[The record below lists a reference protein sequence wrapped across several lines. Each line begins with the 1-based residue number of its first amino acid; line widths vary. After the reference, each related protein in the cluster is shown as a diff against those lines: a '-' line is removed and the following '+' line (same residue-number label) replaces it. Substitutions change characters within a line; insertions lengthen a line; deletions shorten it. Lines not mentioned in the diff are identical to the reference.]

1 MVTEITARRNGQN
14 LFGQAHFWTATGNL
28 SSRADMMLNFV
39 ESFTYDRFN
48 RLTSASVSPLSKP
61 SYYSDNFN
69 YDPKGNVIQKD
80 RVGAYAYE
88 HATNPYAV
96 TEMLPD
102 QLVIDHLADQYVA
115 YTSFDKLDTIRQNG
129 DTLTVYYD
137 IDRQRVTQSFTDGRI
152 TKTKR
157 YFTSLYETV
166 TENGVTKKFHYLTSA
181 TGLFAI
187 FVSTSNG
194 GGTMHYTLKDHQGSL
209 TATVH
214 GNTVERLSY
223 DPWGRRNTT
232 DFGYDNVSHT
242 FDRGYTL
249 HEHYD
254 EFDLINMK
262 FTLSE
267 RSAKL
272 CLSTAE
278 RCELGGANGRLYD
291 PILGR
296 MLSPD
301 VVIQDEQNSQAYNRY
316 SYCFNNPLRFTD
328 PSGYLVDEWEIDAY
342 GKIINHKIDKTQ
354 DIFYLVEKDEN
365 GNYVRVIDEDG
376 NYKSIAFEY
385 GTIERQKTITLSS
398 GTYDTYEARGDENGV
413 LHKTASEPGMTHL
426 LENKLLYGYTIRE
439 LNHSHPLS
447 SKVSSADERFAKQ
460 IKVIQKKSG
469 YHIPK
474 FYIYDVSNK
483 KYIPYGL

>member
-1 MVTEITARRNGQN
+1 MNG
-14 LFGQAHFWTATGNL
+14 
-28 SSRADMMLNFV
+28 
-39 ESFTYDRFN
+39 
-48 RLTSASVSPLSKP
+48 
-61 SYYSDNFN
+61 
-69 YDPKGNVIQKD
+69 IC
-80 RVGAYAYE
+80 
-88 HATNPYAV
+88 
-96 TEMLPD
+96 
-102 QLVIDHLADQYVA
+102 I
-115 YTSFDKLDTIRQNG
+115 
-129 DTLTVYYD
+129 
-137 IDRQRVTQSFTDGRI
+137 
-152 TKTKR
+152 
-157 YFTSLYETV
+157 
-166 TENGVTKKFHYLTSA
+166 
-181 TGLFAI
+181 
-187 FVSTSNG
+187 
-194 GGTMHYTLKDHQGSL
+194 TLKDHQGNL
-209 TATVH
+209 TATIH

-223 DPWGRRNTT
+223 DAWGRRRNPVG
-232 DFGYDNVSHT
+232 FGYATVAEPVEAT

-254 EFDLINMK
+254 EFDLINM
-262 FTLSE
+262 
-267 RSAKL
+267 
-272 CLSTAE
+272 
-278 RCELGGANGRLYD
+278 NGRLYD
-291 PILGR
+291 PVLGR

-301 VVIQDEQNSQAYNRY
+301 IAIQDLYNQQAYNRY
-316 SYCFNNPLRFTD
+316 SYCLNNPLRFTD
-328 PSGYLVDEWEIDAY
+328 PSGYVVDEWEIDAY

-398 GTYDTYEARGDENGV
+398 GTYDTYEARGDENGKSLFEFFAEIVRDQEIEVSQAKTGIEGDKGLNFITTAHLTPMFHYDENGV

-469 YHIPK
+469 YHITK